1 MKRVLA
7 ILSVM
12 LFVFCGNINEL
23 PIVQETKIRVIN
35 RTNNN
40 FSNVVLFSMKFPD
53 LKPKD
58 TSEFKILNY
67 DPLRDDPLIY
77 CSIGDENYARYLEI
91 PKEGIVNFTYSI
103 DTIQDGIIYVSSVSG
118 N

>member
-40 FSNVVLFSMKFPD
+40 FSNVVLFSMEFSD

-58 TSEFKILNY
+58 TSEYKILNY

-77 CSIGDENYARYLEI
+77 CSMGEINYARYLEI
-91 PKEGIVNFTYSI
+91 PKEGVLNFTYAIDSI
-103 DTIQDGIIYVSSVSG
+103 QEGIIYVSSVVE